1 MIRRVQRRG
10 EVINERDL
18 KVFKLF
24 CESLGAV
31 SATVQLSDMES
42 RRDVFE
48 RLGTPIFGAPVVTN
62 YSTIPAVLIENRQDN
77 CEKHI
82 TARSQQCYEQNVMR
96 LSW

>member
-10 EVINERDL
+10 EVIDERDL

-24 CESLGAV
+24 CESLGEA
-31 SATVQLSDMES
+31 SATIQLSDMES

-48 RLGTPIFGAPVVTN
+48 RLGTPIFWCTGC
-62 YSTIPAVLIENRQDN
+62 YHSTIPAVLVENRQDN

-82 TARSQQCYEQNVMR
+82 AARSQQCYEQKVMR